1 MAEIKTILCPTD
13 FSPASRAALD
23 HAAELARALGAE
35 LLVLHVCPL
44 LLYAIAP
51 DAHPDAPGFEAA
63 IKDKL
68 KVELDALGE
77 SLRKQGIAVQT
88 LLVDGNPGHMIAEV
102 AHDRKVDLI
111 AMATHGRT
119 GLPRLTLGSV
129 AERVVRTAGVPVLS
143 LRGPSP

>member
-1 MAEIKTILCPTD
+1 MAVSKTILCPTD

-23 HAAELARALGAE
+23 QAVELAGALHAG
-35 LLVLHVCPL
+35 LLLLHVCPI

-63 IKDKL
+63 VKAKL
-68 KVELDALGE
+68 KQELDALAEG
-77 SLRKQGIAVQT
+77 LRKRGVAVQP
-88 LLVDGNPGHMIAEV
+88 LLLDGNPGHVIIEV
-102 AHDRKVDLI
+102 ARDRKVDLI

-119 GLPRLTLGSV
+119 GLARLTLGSV

-143 LRGPSP
+143 LRGPTT